1 LRTLAPDIL
10 YGDSAEF
17 QTLAYTLGVAHPTGY
32 WVYLFIAR
40 VFGFLPIGT
49 MAWRINLLS
58 AVAAAGTVAGVFLLG
73 CYVTKRRI
81 AAVLGSLTLLLSY
94 TFWAQ
99 AVIAEVYTV
108 GTLWWVLI
116 MLALWHWGQR
126 PSERQGWL
134 FAAAALSGLSWGV
147 HLYSVLIAPAA
158 LLYFVW
164 IVHGRTDWRRL
175 AVVGV
180 GGTAVG
186 IALFLLSFFIIDARQ
201 SVTGYDYVVH
211 LPSGTAWGVTA
222 ADMQTPWQRLY
233 QSLSAPQWQEAMFP
247 GGLGF
252 MAARLGEFI
261 FRLLT
266 SEFGLI
272 SLVAAVVGW
281 QVTRQ
286 RQRHLAQFLLVGFLT
301 VLILVINYEP
311 GDKHIF
317 FLPTY
322 ILLAVAASA
331 GFGRMLDMAE
341 GRWPAGRPLVQYGL
355 PLLLILLIGQ
365 HFWPS
370 RLGALGEGKASFVT
384 EDYPYPVDDLTEP
397 RQIGAAIAATLPDD
411 AFVLMEWR
419 PLYATYY
426 IVAVEQKRT
435 GITMK
440 EATPYGADGR
450 VQPPLLAMIEEALA
464 NGRPV

>member
-1 LRTLAPDIL
+1 
-10 YGDSAEF
+10 
-17 QTLAYTLGVAHPTGY
+17 
-32 WVYLFIAR
+32 
-40 VFGFLPIGT
+40 
-49 MAWRINLLS
+49 
-58 AVAAAGTVAGVFLLG
+58 
-73 CYVTKRRI
+73 
-81 AAVLGSLTLLLSY
+81 
-94 TFWAQ
+94 
-99 AVIAEVYTV
+99 
-108 GTLWWVLI
+108 
-116 MLALWHWGQR
+116 
-126 PSERQGWL
+126 
-134 FAAAALSGLSWGV
+134 
-147 HLYSVLIAPAA
+147 
-158 LLYFVW
+158 
-164 IVHGRTDWRRL
+164 
-175 AVVGV
+175 
-180 GGTAVG
+180 
-186 IALFLLSFFIIDARQ
+186 
-201 SVTGYDYVVH
+201 
-211 LPSGTAWGVTA
+211 
-222 ADMQTPWQRLY
+222 
-233 QSLSAPQWQEAMFP
+233 
-247 GGLGF
+247 
-252 MAARLGEFI
+252 
-261 FRLLT
+261 
-266 SEFGLI
+266 
-272 SLVAAVVGW
+272 
-281 QVTRQ
+281 VTRQ

-341 GRWPAGRPLVQYGL
+341 GRWSAGRPLVQYGL

-370 RLGALGEGKASFVT
+370 RLAALGEGKASFVT

-464 NGRPV
+464 NGRPVYSDNRYNLPQYFNLQRDRGDLFRVTSRE